1 MSQGKSGIEFLRNN
15 SLRTID
21 FWLIVPILSITTIG
35 LYVLNLVLS
44 QGFEGYPGIF
54 YKQVA
59 AVVIGVTIALV
70 ICLLDTQFMK
80 LIGWIMYG
88 VSILLLVWVLI
99 DGFTLESTWGA
110 DSWMQLPVL
119 GTFQPSELTKIGLV
133 IVSSYVL
140 EDMGS
145 KTISMIRGWVYLA
158 IIYGIPL
165 LLIMKQPDFGTAMV
179 IVFSFVCM
187 LFVWN
192 MKYRYFLLAISVAV
206 VGIIPMVWNF
216 YLKPFQ
222 KKRILSLIFEG
233 SDPVAEWNLVQSKAA
248 IASGGLNGNH
258 TGILVKVPVKE
269 SDFIYSAVSERMGF
283 IGTTAI
289 LLLAFFFLIRC
300 LYVAS
305 KSSRKAYSYIVVG
318 LTGSYAFHFIENMG
332 MCVGLLPITGI
343 PLPFVSYGG
352 TAMMVNFISLGF
364 ILNISM
370 DRKPTSGY
378 GNA

>member
-158 IIYGIPL
+158 IIYAIPL

-187 LFVWN
+187 LFIWN